1 MTDVLI
7 ASQMFYPDVTATAK
21 IITDI
26 TESVS
31 CYYKTKVISQN
42 RAYNDPNLIYNNSE
56 SIGTVS
62 VHRYSV
68 PPLNKNS
75 NIQRLIL
82 SALVAQRSKK
92 YALKEDARVYMAV
105 SNPQNMAYQVA
116 KVAKQKGR
124 PFVYLLHDLYPDVME
139 KTGHNEN
146 IWRYINAY
154 IKHITKKIFD
164 MSDIIIVIGRDAREY
179 VISNYNV
186 EPERIRVITNWG
198 PEENNI
204 DKERVIEYKQR
215 KGWMDKFI
223 VLYSGNI
230 GQTADFEVLLKA
242 AKEMENIDKDI
253 LFVIVGNGRKKTFVR
268 DTIINYNIKNTILLD
283 FVPDDE
289 YINMINSAD
298 CLFVSLRKELYGIS
312 VPSKTYYYLSAGK
325 PIIGVLPPNSEV
337 VLEMME
343 DGFGVPCTDYSHET
357 LIEAIL
363 GLKNDSEKY
372 NLISQNARK
381 AFENKYRKSIVVKQY
396 VELFKELL

>member
-1 MTDVLI
+1 MVDILI
-7 ASQMFYPDVTATAK
+7 SPHVFYPDIPGTAK
-21 IITDI
+21 VTTDI
-26 TESVS
+26 ARVLGE
-31 CYYKTKVISQN
+31 YYKVKVISQN
-42 RAYNDPNLIYNNSE
+42 RAYNDPKIIYNKYE
-56 SIGTVS
+56 IIGQVSIE
-62 VHRYSV
+62 RYDV
-68 PPLNKNS
+68 PNFNKNS
-75 NIQRLIL
+75 NLQRLIL
-82 SALVAQRSKK
+82 SGLVAQRAKQ
-92 YALKEDARVYMAV
+92 YALKEDAKVYMAV

-124 PFVYLLHDLYPDVME
+124 PFVYLLHDLYPEVME
-139 KTGHNEN
+139 KTGHDKGV
-146 IWRYINAY
+146 WRYINAY